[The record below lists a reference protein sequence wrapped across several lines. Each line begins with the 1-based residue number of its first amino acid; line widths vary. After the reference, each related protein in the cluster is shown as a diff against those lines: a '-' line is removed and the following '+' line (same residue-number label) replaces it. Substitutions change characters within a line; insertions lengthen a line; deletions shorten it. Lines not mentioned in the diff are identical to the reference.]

1 MFVIQA
7 RGRIMKFK
15 VVLVLF
21 VLSLAVNIFYLNR
34 DYQTSREENHL
45 LGTYVAN
52 VANQS
57 KVGRVQYQFTFASDG
72 SCQLY
77 ADNKTILKGRY
88 EQVDEGIY
96 QLTSEGKAYM
106 LRSEVDHFFFP
117 ILDEK
122 TMLRFE
128 LIGRV
133 PSYFAE

>member
-1 MFVIQA
+1 
-7 RGRIMKFK
+7 MKFK
-15 VVLVLF
+15 VFLVLF

-34 DYQTSREENHL
+34 DYQTSREENLL

-57 KVGRVQYQFTFASDG
+57 KTGKFQYQFTFASDG
-72 SCQLY
+72 NYQLY
-77 ADNKTILKGRY
+77 ADNKTILKGQY

-96 QLTSEGKAYM
+96 QLTSEVGVYM
-106 LRSEVDHFFFP
+106 FRTEVDHFYFP
-117 ILDEK
+117 ILDEE